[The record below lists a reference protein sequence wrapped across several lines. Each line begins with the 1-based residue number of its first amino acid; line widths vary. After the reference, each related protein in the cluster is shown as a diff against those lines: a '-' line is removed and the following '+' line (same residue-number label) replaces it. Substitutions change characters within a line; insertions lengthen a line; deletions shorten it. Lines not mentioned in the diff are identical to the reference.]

1 MAVLPVNGL
10 SLKNSSSLSFE
21 RKKSEKNAPPVT
33 PPSGSNKGASVP
45 VIVLMAMSPAL
56 MNSAAAMQEG
66 MVENGNK
73 IEVVS
78 PAPSSKSD
86 VPTYVMVSPKSVDET
101 APAQN
106 VTRPWLQ
113 PSEKVVYQRSFV
125 ANGVKYNIEGSSK
138 IGDKTITKLLFVP
151 EGFKQVKTTIGLK
164 TLPPRFTELVFHDN
178 GNDDDAFLGVVLDHF
193 TSDANGSNPR
203 NILYEMRLPSN
214 VGMELFKLLS
224 GEAGY
229 KIEDPLALNSDLDI
243 TESMEL
249 KKPEIEYRKY

>member
-21 RKKSEKNAPPVT
+21 HKKSEKNAPPVT

-66 MVENGNK
+66 MIENGNK

>member
-1 MAVLPVNGL
+1 MAVLPV
-10 SLKNSSSLSFE
+10 SSLSFKNSNSLSFGKTKHE
-21 RKKSEKNAPPVT
+21 NDKSPVT
-33 PPSGSNKGASVP
+33 TPPKSHKGAAVP

-56 MNSAAAMQEG
+56 MNSAAAMGKGELD
-66 MVENGNK
+66 NGNN
-73 IEVVS
+73 IEVV
-78 PAPSSKSD
+78 ADLPSSKSNA
-86 VPTYVMVSPKSVDET
+86 PTYVMVSPKYVEGT

-138 IGDKTITKLLFVP
+138 IDDKTITKLLFVP
-151 EGFKQVKTTIGLK
+151 DGFKQVKTTIGFK
-164 TLPPRFTELVFHDN
+164 TMPPRFTELVFHDN

-193 TSDANGSNPR
+193 TSDANGSKPR
-203 NILYEMRLPSN
+203 NILYEMRLPSD

-229 KIEDPLALNSDLDI
+229 KIEYPLALDSDLDI

-249 KKPEIEYRKY
+249 KKTEVEYRKY